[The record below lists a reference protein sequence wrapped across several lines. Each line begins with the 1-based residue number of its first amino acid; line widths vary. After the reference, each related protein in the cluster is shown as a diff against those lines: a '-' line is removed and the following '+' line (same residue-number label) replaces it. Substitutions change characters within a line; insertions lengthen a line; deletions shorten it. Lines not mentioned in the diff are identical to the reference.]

1 MNDQS
6 TYTGPTSAAK
16 LAVLANADEKNAIMV
31 DSALDANST
40 NPVQNK
46 VITAALA
53 GKASTETAKQSSA
66 GLMSAEDKTRLDALA
81 EGGVF
86 VTYMTADDVQD
97 IWNTN

>member
-6 TYTGPTSAAK
+6 TYTGPTEAAK
-16 LAVLANADEKNAIMV
+16 LAVLANAAAKNAITV

-53 GKASTETAKQSSA
+53 GKASTATATQSSA
-66 GLMSAEDKTRLDALA
+66 GLMSAEDKTKLDGLSDTGVTLEPMIDA
-81 EGGVF
+81 E
-86 VTYMTADDVQD
+86 MQDVWD
-97 IWNTN
+97 AN

>member
-6 TYTGPTSAAK
+6 TYTGPTSEAK
-16 LAVLANADEKNAIMV
+16 LAVLENSAEKNAITV

-46 VITAALA
+46 VITSALA
-53 GKASTETAKQSSA
+53 GKASTATANQSSS

-81 EGGVF
+81 EGDVC
-86 VTYMTADDVQD
+86 VTYMTADEMQD

>member
-16 LAVLANADEKNAIMV
+16 LAVLANAAAKNAITV

-46 VITAALA
+46 VITAALS
-53 GKASTETAKQSSA
+53 GKASTATATQSTD
-66 GLMSAEDKTRLDALA
+66 GLMSVADKINLDALA
-81 EGGVF
+81 EGGG
-86 VTYMTADDVQD
+86 VTYMTADEMQD

>member
-1 MNDQS
+1 MNEQS
-6 TYTGPTSAAK
+6 TYTGQTSAAK
-16 LAVLANADEKNAIMV
+16 LAVLANSAAKNAINV
-31 DSALDANST
+31 DAALDANST

-53 GKASTETAKQSSA
+53 GKASTATAKQSSA

-81 EGGVF
+81 EGGVG
-86 VTYMTADDVQD
+86 VTYMTVDEMQD

>member
-16 LAVLANADEKNAIMV
+16 LAVLENSAEKNAITV

-66 GLMSAEDKTRLDALA
+66 GLMSAEDKTRLDAFT
-81 EGGVF
+81 EGVGGV
-86 VTYMTADDVQD
+86 TYITADEMQG